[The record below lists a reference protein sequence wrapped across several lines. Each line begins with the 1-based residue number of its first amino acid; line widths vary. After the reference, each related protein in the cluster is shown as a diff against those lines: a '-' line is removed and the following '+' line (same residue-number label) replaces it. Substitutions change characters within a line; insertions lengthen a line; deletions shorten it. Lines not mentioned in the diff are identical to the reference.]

1 MTGDLLPISVPEAA
15 QAARAC
21 PVFDA
26 ARRLATW
33 LGTGRPVTPKGV
45 LRPGD
50 VPEAARVLGTVAPSK
65 IRSAADVLWLHEPW
79 TAAVDCGLVTVEG
92 KVARAGG
99 ALADWVGGPDET
111 VLGIWWRA
119 FRASIEAWDD
129 PDDLWSGIP
138 TIPVASLC
146 LLAAGPGPFRTEEFT
161 HRVLHLR
168 GSGEVVSTAAFWEL
182 TRDYDKPMDV
192 IVGLVTRFGA
202 VSVANGKTWLTALG
216 RYALDRVAMLTPPVV
231 IPTMSAAEVLVV
243 VERLDEALAWR
254 RAAPWLAARTP
265 IVAARELLTAAAS
278 AAPMHRMAALALTA
292 GLDDTAL
299 PAWREAAE
307 LTQVGPAARAFLA
320 REFGD
325 PEPGAEEIRWQVV
338 DECAALLDEE
348 GAALALPEIWENLP
362 GDDVDTKIAA
372 VEATA
377 HPHGRH
383 LTEELRQYAAAGASR
398 PTPAVH
404 QVKLSLKY
412 VRSPVWRRVQVP
424 SDFPLGGLHLVIQ
437 AAMGWDGDHLHQF
450 TVDRRHF
457 SDPGYDLDAQDEW
470 RARLVGVLPRPGLS
484 ASYLY
489 DFGDSWEHT
498 IKVEKVGEAEVGA
511 TYPRCTAG
519 KGTRPGEDGGEPEP
533 FDMERIN
540 RRLASI
546 LTAS

>member
-1 MTGDLLPISVPEAA
+1 MTGGLLPISVHEAG

-50 VPEAARVLGTVAPSK
+50 VPAVAQVLGTIAPSK
-65 IRSAADVLWLHEPW
+65 VRSAADVPWLHEPW
-79 TAAVDCGLVTVEG
+79 TAAVDCGLLTVEG
-92 KVARAGG
+92 MVARAGE
-99 ALADWVGGPDET
+99 ALADWVGGADET

-129 PDDLWSGIP
+129 PDDPWSAVP
-138 TIPVASLC
+138 AVPVASLR
-146 LLAAGPGPFRTEEFT
+146 LLAAGPGPLLTEEFT
-161 HRVLHLR
+161 HRVRHLR
-168 GSGEVVSTAAFWEL
+168 RSGDVVFTAASWEL
-182 TRDYDKPMDV
+182 SRDYDEPMDV
-192 IVGLVTRFGA
+192 IVGVVTRFGA
-202 VSVANGKTWLTALG
+202 VSVADGKTRLTPLG
-216 RYALDRVAMLTPPVV
+216 RYALDRVAALTPPV
-231 IPTMSAAEVLVV
+231 ITPTMTAAEVLAA
-243 VERLDEALAWR
+243 VERLDEELAWR

-265 IVAARELLTAAAS
+265 IAAARELLTAAAS
-278 AAPMHRMAALALTA
+278 AAPMYRMAALALTA
-292 GLDDTAL
+292 GLDDSAL
-299 PAWREAAE
+299 PAWREVAE
-307 LTQVGPAARAFLA
+307 LAQVGPAARAFLA

-325 PEPGAEEIRWQVV
+325 PEPGAEETRWQVV

-348 GAALALPEIWENLP
+348 GAADALPEIWENLP

-372 VEATA
+372 AEATG
-377 HPHGRH
+377 HPHAKH
-383 LTEELRQYAAAGASR
+383 LTEELRRYAATGASR
-398 PTPAVH
+398 PIRAVH

-412 VRSPVWRRVQVP
+412 VRPPVWRRVQVP

-437 AAMGWDGDHLHQF
+437 AAMGWDGDHRHQF
-450 TVDRRHF
+450 TISRRHF
-457 SDPGYDLDAQDEW
+457 SDPDYDLDAQDEW
-470 RARLVGVLPRPGLS
+470 RAHLASVLPRPGLS

-489 DFGDSWEHT
+489 DFGDSWQHIIE
-498 IKVEKVGEAEVGA
+498 VEKVSEAEAGT

-519 KGTRPGEDGGEPEP
+519 KGTCPGEDGGVPEP
-533 FDMERIN
+533 FDIERIN